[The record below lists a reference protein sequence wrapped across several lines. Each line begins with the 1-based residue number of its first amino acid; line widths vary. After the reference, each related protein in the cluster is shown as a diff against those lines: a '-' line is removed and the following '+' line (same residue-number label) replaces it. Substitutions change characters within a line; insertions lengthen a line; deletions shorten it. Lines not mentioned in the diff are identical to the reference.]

1 MFITLVESKYTI
13 NLFDR
18 DVEYNC
24 REFCARKSKE
34 NGKKEKRRKNQSIGV
49 LGLEFEFK
57 VSFVD

>member
-24 REFCARKSKE
+24 REFCAKKSKE
-34 NGKKEKRRKNQSIGV
+34 NGKKEKNQSIGV